1 MCCIEEQT
9 KIVQCAKVRI
19 NIEVIGDVVAVI
31 TKWRRIKRKKPN
43 GRDAELLEIIQFFNQ
58 TTEIPH
64 SVAVA
69 VTKGFDVQLVD
80 DCVLVP
86 KRLGIFTV
94 RLRHEA
100 NSWRTNGARQVID
113 IPIRCEQ
120 NASPSQAR
128 GLRSLRFRSYGEPSF
143 AQNYFCETTD
153 LSALL

>member
-1 MCCIEEQT
+1 MRCIEERT
-9 KIVQCAKVRI
+9 EIVQCAKVWI
-19 NIEVIGDVVAVI
+19 NIEVMGDVVAVI

-43 GRDAELLEIIQFFNQ
+43 GRDAKLLEIIQLPDQ
-58 TTEIPH
+58 TPEIAH

-86 KRLGIFTV
+86 KRIGIFAV

-113 IPIRCEQ
+113 IPIACEQ
-120 NASPSQAR
+120 DASLPQAR
-128 GLRSLRFRSYGEPSF
+128 DARSLS
-143 AQNYFCETTD
+143 
-153 LSALL
+153 L